1 MVKKLSSIIV
11 IILVLV
17 ITGMTI
23 YKLNKQHEDKLYN
36 VLYSEIKYA
45 ANRCFLENKCDKN
58 IILSELYEKDY
69 LKTKYDPISKE
80 ELSKNLKITVK
91 DSVVKVEGYDK

>member
-11 IILVLV
+11 VILVFV
-17 ITGMTI
+17 IICMTI
-23 YKLNKQHEDKLYN
+23 YKMNKQHEDKLYN

-45 ANRCFLENKCDKN
+45 ANRCFLEEKCNKD
-58 IILSELYEKDY
+58 ITLSELYDKQY
-69 LKTKYDPISKE
+69 LNPKFDPISKE
-80 ELSKNLKITVK
+80 ELSKELKITIK

>member
-11 IILVLV
+11 VILVFV
-17 ITGMTI
+17 IIGMTM

-45 ANRCFLENKCDKN
+45 ANRCYLDERCSKD
-58 IILSELYEKDY
+58 IILSELYDKHY
-69 LKTKYDPISKE
+69 LQTKFDPISKE
-80 ELSKNLKITVK
+80 ELSKDLKITIK

>member
-11 IILVLV
+11 VILVFV
-17 ITGMTI
+17 IIGMTM

-45 ANRCFLENKCDKN
+45 ANRCFLEEKCNEN
-58 IILSELYEKDY
+58 IILSELYDKDY
-69 LKTKYDPISKE
+69 LKTKFDPISKE
-80 ELSKNLKITVK
+80 ELSKDLKISIK